1 MTPKAQS
8 ALLQYM
14 QEHQLTI
21 DQETLIINQP
31 SMLIATLNHNDLIGT
46 YGIPDSL
53 LDRFMLI
60 VDSQVLD
67 TQGQI
72 DMLTKKSTS
81 IEVSALTDM
90 EEIR

>member
-1 MTPKAQS
+1 
-8 ALLQYM
+8 M

-21 DQETLIINQP
+21 DQETLVIDQP

-46 YGIPDSL
+46 YGVPDSL

-60 VDSQVLD
+60 VSSQVLD
-67 TQGQI
+67 AQGQI
-72 DMLTKKSTS
+72 DMLTKKSMST
-81 IEVSALTDM
+81 EVSALTDA